1 MELRHALRTT
11 GAIREFTSKDVSDD
25 DIRTILDDARF
36 APSGG
41 NRQAWHVVVVKDPE
55 RKRAIRDIYLDAWHD
70 YVAHLLGG
78 LTPFS
83 PLATSA
89 DREQAQALRDAA
101 VARSQPDG
109 FAETFDRSPVLL
121 VLLADLGALA
131 AVDRDLHR
139 YTFAGGGSIYT
150 ASHAAKASIP
160 LIGRRIEDYRF
171 RDTDGRLVTMAGLRG
186 RPLVVQFIYTGCFQV
201 CERCAPST
209 RPATSSGPPGT
220 KGTTSRTG
228 LDG

>member
-11 GAIREFTSKDVSDD
+11 GAIREFTSKEVSDD
-25 DIRTILDDARF
+25 DVRAILDDARF

-139 YTFAGGGSIYT
+139 YTFAGGGSIYPF
-150 ASHAAKASIP
+150 AWNILLAARDRGLGGVMTTMVIRNEEAMRGLLSFPEHFAVATVIALGQP
-160 LIGRRIEDYRF
+160 VREFSSLRR
-171 RDTDGRLVTMAGLRG
+171 
-186 RPLVVQFIYTGCFQV
+186 RPVEEFTTVDFFNG
-201 CERCAPST
+201 PS
-209 RPATSSGPPGT
+209 
-220 KGTTSRTG
+220 
-228 LDG
+228 L